1 MNSRFSKVAYG
12 IGNLGQA
19 LFFNSVQ
26 TFLIFFYTDTVRL
39 DPRLVGLG
47 FAISYGVWNA
57 INDPLIGVLSDRTRS
72 RWGRR
77 IPYIM
82 FGTPLVFLLFYLV
95 WAPPLGGK
103 PLTDPSNWSIFLY
116 FAIVIAVF
124 DWRTPRSVSRTP
136 HYFPKPSRTSKKGQ
150 RSLFTGRWRR

>member
-72 RWGRR
+72 R
-77 IPYIM
+77 
-82 FGTPLVFLLFYLV
+82 
-95 WAPPLGGK
+95 
-103 PLTDPSNWSIFLY
+103 
-116 FAIVIAVF
+116 
-124 DWRTPRSVSRTP
+124 
-136 HYFPKPSRTSKKGQ
+136 
-150 RSLFTGRWRR
+150 